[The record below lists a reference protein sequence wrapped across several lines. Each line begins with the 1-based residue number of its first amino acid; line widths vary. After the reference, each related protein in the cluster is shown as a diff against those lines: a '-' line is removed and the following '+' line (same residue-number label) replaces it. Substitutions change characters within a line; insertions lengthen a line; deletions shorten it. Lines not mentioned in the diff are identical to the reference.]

1 MEQAQP
7 IPIAMLL
14 GSAAA
19 LFLTFLAYVS
29 GLKVMRLRRLDRL
42 EYGPG
47 RPMPS
52 ALQWHAVAGLFAGA
66 NVAVDA
72 FAGLSSPFGGA
83 AHTASLAAAAALV
96 LTGASR
102 VFFSGSGRWHLLAA
116 MLAVGVFA
124 ARLVGFFE
132 VLLGG

>member
-1 MEQAQP
+1 MEQAEP

-14 GSAAA
+14 GSLAAF
-19 LFLTFLAYVS
+19 FLIVLAYVS

-47 RPMPS
+47 RSMPP
-52 ALQWHAVAGLFAGA
+52 ALQWHAVAGFFAGA

-72 FAGLSSPFGGA
+72 FAALSSPFGGA

-96 LTGASR
+96 FTGASR
-102 VFFSGSGRWHLLAA
+102 VFFGGSGRWHLLAA
-116 MLAVGVFA
+116 ALAVAVFA
-124 ARLVGFFE
+124 ARVAGF
-132 VLLGG
+132 LGSLSGG